1 VAHLGLWDSFK
12 EAIGFRSKKVEEA
25 SASARDPKKTAI
37 KKLGQAITS
46 GGSGGGFEESPVDLE
61 EVQRA
66 YHTDSYIRR
75 AVDKYAGLM
84 LKNGW
89 DFNGKNEAAVEYV
102 WTRFKLMAEGT
113 GKPIDQLLSQLA
125 FDFVLYGNAYLVKA
139 RAKGSQAGATGVN
152 AVGYTGKQPIAGY
165 FILPATTVQVERDET
180 GNITGYQQDTGGGNA
195 LTFAPTEVIHFV
207 YRQPTGR
214 AYGVPMVF
222 NVLDDVQ
229 ILRQL
234 EENVARL
241 VYRNLFPLYLYQVGL
256 DKPGFEATDEEIE
269 EIREQIRDMPMDG
282 GIVVPERHNIKVIG
296 AEGNAIDA
304 EPYLLYYRQRVFT
317 GLGVSDTVMG
327 IGGTA
332 NRSTSDNQAA
342 DLFDGVKEF
351 QRLFAEQFQQHI
363 VNEILF
369 EGGFDPTLNPDDEVK
384 FFFDEIELDAKT
396 KRENHV
402 VQLFTQNVITHEE
415 MRAMLGLDPVTD
427 EGRLYFNMV
436 TVGTAAATAQF
447 TQTADTSGQEAA
459 NNAGSNKD
467 QPSNQH
473 GTKSSPGKP
482 KASDEPNKVS
492 ISEKVDEKV
501 LTESDVMVNLTTEL
515 PINSYVES
523 MNKFWTNLT
532 EDVSQMMKAGKTLD
546 QIRGFAVEIV
556 RQSLRGQNR
565 QYISSAM
572 MKGIYSGREELNKPG
587 QVSLSTTFAV
597 EQIVAKGERYVNRL
611 LDDLTHLLAQAYKEE
626 KLEDRVAKAIG
637 AFNSNKYRLT
647 FIANTELYRAYNYGK
662 AVAAKEA
669 GLETVDVVHHEG
681 CDQCKEKQGQVV
693 LTDMDLIDAVPPHHP
708 NCTCLVQ
715 LNMPAEEV

>member
-1 VAHLGLWDSFK
+1 MGLWGSFM
-12 EAIGFRSKKVEEA
+12 EAIGFSRTVQEA

-37 KKLGQAITS
+37 KKIGQAITS
-46 GGSGGGFEESPVDLE
+46 GGSGGGFEDNPVDLE
-61 EVQRA
+61 EIQRA

-113 GKPIDQLLSQLA
+113 GKPIDQLLSQLS

-139 RAKGSQAGATGVN
+139 RQKGSQAGATGIN

-165 FILPATTVQVERDET
+165 FILPATTVRVNRDVT
-180 GNITGYQQDTGGGNA
+180 GNIVGYEQDVGGGQA
-195 LTFAPTEVIHFV
+195 LSFQPSEVIHFS

-282 GIVVPERHNIKVIG
+282 GIVVPERHNIQVIG

-327 IGGTA
+327 VGGTA

-351 QRLFAEQFQQHI
+351 QRLFMEQFQHHV

-369 EGGFDPTLNPDDEVK
+369 EGGFDPTLNPDDEVL
-384 FFFDEIELDAKT
+384 FFFEEIELDAKT
-396 KRENHV
+396 KKENHI
-402 VQLFTQNVITHEE
+402 VQLFMQNAITHEE
-415 MRAMLGLDPVTD
+415 MRQLMGLDPVAD
-427 EGRLYFNMV
+427 ESRLMFNMV
-436 TVGTAAATAQF
+436 TGSLAQQAADNAMAQTAAKGTAGAAAQ
-447 TQTADTSGQEAA
+447 G
-459 NNAGSNKD
+459 NNKD
-467 QPSNQH
+467 QPANQS
-473 GTKSSPGKP
+473 GKKTSPGKP
-482 KASDEPNKVS
+482 KAGVEGNTTSV
-492 ISEKVDEKV
+492 SEKVEEKV
-501 LTESDVMVNLTTEL
+501 LTEQTVMVNLTTEL
-515 PINSYVES
+515 QIDSYKMS
-523 MNKFWTNLT
+523 MEQFWTNLT
-532 EDVSQMMKAGKTLD
+532 EDVAQMVKAGKTSD
-546 QIRGFAVEIV
+546 QVRGFAIEIT

-572 MKGIYSGREELNKPG
+572 MKGLYSGREELQKPG
-587 QVSLSTTFAV
+587 QSNLSITFAV
-597 EQIVAKGERYVNRL
+597 EQIVTKGEKYVNRL
-611 LDDLTHLLAQAYKEE
+611 LDDITHLLQAAYREE

-637 AFNSNKYRLT
+637 AFNSNKYRLS

-662 AVAAKEA
+662 AISAKEA
-669 GLETVDVVHHEG
+669 GLDAVDVVHHEG
-681 CDQCKEKQGQVV
+681 CDQCREKQGQVV
-693 LTDMDLIDAVPPHHP
+693 LTDANLIDAVPPHHP